1 MSDKLRHFPERDPIP
16 LNVRPEKQ
24 QAQAEIDAAVAE
36 YLAKG
41 GKIHQID
48 HTANRNPQ
56 FIIGNVIR
64 PDNRLGKT
72 W

>member
-24 QAQAEIDAAVAE
+24 QAQAEIDAAVKE

-41 GKIHQID
+41 GKIELID

-56 FIIGNVIR
+56 FIIGNVIK
-64 PDNRLGKT
+64 PEKKLGKT